1 MKKSPNTNKNII
13 YKFQKPIIFAL
24 FFSMIFLF
32 VYSLIFFTPFYD
44 FYIIDTAFSKSNATT
59 YGVWVD
65 SGLPNAA
72 YAYRNEKIYGYDM
85 HYFVSFAKNQNGYGG
100 ELQVF
105 NHFLFNFGLI
115 GIVVTAISFLFYSQK
130 RKIFYPTNYIFLA
143 ISCIF
148 GLGTSFYGITRLA
161 AWSAYLKNNVNY
173 SIINAYENYRNLV
186 DASNQIEYYS
196 YNNFRWVFV
205 LGYFVFIVITVL
217 SVCGLVYGVLRFVY
231 QKKNPPMDLSE
242 VNIDE

>member
-1 MKKSPNTNKNII
+1 MYGENIMKESPNTNKNLI

-44 FYIIDTAFSKSNATT
+44 LYVIDTAFSKSNATA
-59 YGVWVD
+59 YGVWVEE
-65 SGLPNAA
+65 GLPSLA

-85 HYFVSFAKNQNGYGG
+85 HYFVSFAKNLNGYGG

-130 RKIFYPTNYIFLA
+130 GKYFIQQIIF
-143 ISCIF
+143 S
-148 GLGTSFYGITRLA
+148 
-161 AWSAYLKNNVNY
+161 
-173 SIINAYENYRNLV
+173 
-186 DASNQIEYYS
+186 
-196 YNNFRWVFV
+196 
-205 LGYFVFIVITVL
+205 
-217 SVCGLVYGVLRFVY
+217 
-231 QKKNPPMDLSE
+231 
-242 VNIDE
+242 